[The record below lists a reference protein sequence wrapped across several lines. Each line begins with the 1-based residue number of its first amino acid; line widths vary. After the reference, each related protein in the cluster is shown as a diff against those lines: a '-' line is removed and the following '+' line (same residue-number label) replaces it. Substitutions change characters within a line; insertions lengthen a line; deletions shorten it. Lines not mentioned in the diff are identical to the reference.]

1 MYRIIALFA
10 FLQLRIEPVLD
21 LLTANFCHKGLNF
34 SEEGKTTFVLL
45 AHRCRN
51 FDTIFF
57 LQPLHE
63 KDVNDLPSSEFD
75 CQKGVKSQLSVQ

>member
-45 AHRCRN
+45 LAHRCRN

-57 LQPLHE
+57 SAAVARKRCE
-63 KDVNDLPSSEFD
+63 
-75 CQKGVKSQLSVQ
+75 